1 MSDSG
6 KTLPR
11 PRQVTWAA
19 WMIMLGSAFVVVTG
33 YEAVAGLRTLDSRTA
48 VEDFLAE
55 PPGSGLGLSVED
67 VLTVMHVSAL
77 VAAVCATAAAVLGFY
92 VLQRHRGA
100 RVVLAV
106 LAVPLFLTG
115 IVAGGFMS
123 SLVAVA
129 ALVLWLQ
136 PARDWFDGKAAP
148 PQPERDDARRS
159 AVWPPPVAEQP
170 PVPPTGG
177 PRPFQAFGQ
186 GATTMA
192 VPAGAPAPVRAPA
205 RRPGTVVVAAIV
217 TWVVAGFALVSSLA
231 AIAVVASSPDLVLDE
246 VARQNPE
253 LADQG
258 VTESAL
264 VAATYVMGGLVALWA
279 GLACVCAAV
288 MLHRNTPA
296 ARALTVSSVAT
307 AVFCLVGS
315 LASGALAVP
324 ALAAVVVVALMRRPE
339 VRAWFASR

>member
-1 MSDSG
+1 
-6 KTLPR
+6 
-11 PRQVTWAA
+11 
-19 WMIMLGSAFVVVTG
+19 MLGSAFVVVTG